1 MLDKIKA
8 KKEMEELKK
17 EIAILEDEAKQFW
30 EKEREFFKN
39 RMSILDKKEKLAK
52 EFDSLE
58 LALAQ
63 EDAEEVEVEIRYSVI
78 EEKTEKVKI
87 SAVEFLRLNSRH
99 SSDIFFELESRFMK
113 DIKNYQEE
121 SFEIEGH
128 CY

>member
-39 RMSILDKKEKLAK
+39 RMSILDKKEKLAS

-63 EDAEEVEVEIRYSVI
+63 EDTEGVEVEIRYSVI
-78 EEKTEKVKI
+78 EEKTEKVRI
-87 SAVEFLRLNSRH
+87 SAAEFLRLNGRH

-113 DIKNYQEE
+113 NIENYREE

>member
-1 MLDKIKA
+1 
-8 KKEMEELKK
+8 
-17 EIAILEDEAKQFW
+17 
-30 EKEREFFKN
+30 
-39 RMSILDKKEKLAK
+39 MSILDKKEKLAS

-63 EDAEEVEVEIRYSVI
+63 EDTEGVEVEIRYSVI
-78 EEKTEKVKI
+78 EEKTEKVRI
-87 SAVEFLRLNSRH
+87 SATEFSRLNSRR

-128 CY
+128 YY